1 VASSRS
7 VRQRQ
12 MGARRCRGV
21 VGRGGRIWG
30 GRDSGGQ
37 TTERLAGSEEFVA
50 VFSETRHGSRILDN
64 RCRSVNAAGHKR
76 ALLKR

>member
-37 TTERLAGSEEFVA
+37 ATERLAGSEGFVA
-50 VFSETRHGSRILDN
+50 VFF
-64 RCRSVNAAGHKR
+64 
-76 ALLKR
+76 